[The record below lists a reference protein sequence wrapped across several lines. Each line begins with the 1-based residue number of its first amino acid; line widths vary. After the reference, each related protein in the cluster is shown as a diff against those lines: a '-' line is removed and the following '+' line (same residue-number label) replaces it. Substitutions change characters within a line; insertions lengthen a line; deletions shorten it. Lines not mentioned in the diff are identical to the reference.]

1 MCIIVPF
8 ETSQTVP
15 LRLHKKAIY
24 NPVFVPDSS
33 TEVNMQK
40 FIYYLF
46 VMSYYALFAYNEWNE
61 RTARPFTCGVYRISE
76 RFHVQRR
83 TGVFLWRWLLWI

>member
-8 ETSQTVP
+8 EITQTFS

-33 TEVNMQK
+33 TLVNMQK

-46 VMSYYALFAYNEWNE
+46 VMSYYALFAYNEGNE
-61 RTARPFTCGVYRISE
+61 RNARPFTCGVCRISE

-83 TGVFLWRWLLWI
+83 TGDFL